1 MASFL
6 KRCKVTKS
14 FQNMLKNYVIKHVFN
29 IYLVALKMY
38 LGYCQFDMESGDYRL
53 KAVCKTP
60 KKEEPHLDG
69 AAPSV

>member
-14 FQNMLKNYVIKHVFN
+14 FQNMLKNYVVKHVFN
-29 IYLVALKMY
+29 ICLVALKMY
-38 LGYCQFDMESGDYRL
+38 RGLYQFDTEYGDYRL
-53 KAVCKTP
+53 KAVCKTT